1 MAVTTAAS
9 RGRALVTTA
18 GQRPGLSS
26 LLVQRRLR
34 RVTRSGVVLG
44 TSGAVRSL
52 RVLPSGLDTEL
63 SHAVDVA
70 ATQQRPLIAVL
81 PLPLPAAPMAMAA
94 AVTIA
99 AIAAAR
105 RVQARTAVVCPRL
118 AGRQVYEEL
127 LVERERLSVLVPRAL
142 VGEASTSSTVVTAHD
157 CAQLLAAES
166 LDALTGLV
174 LDLGAVEPGDLARV
188 LKHVQ
193 HRSPR
198 RPLLLLAIASSPL
211 DPAVAAVHRANGLVY
226 AVDQHALAELASA
239 TPPAGP
245 GDGASLVCDAA
256 ALARAGAASLL
267 VRDCGDMAMDRATAA
282 MWTAITA
289 LSKTSAANSWQAANL
304 RWAWAVTS
312 SFTLLA
318 TSATR
323 VDHSAFR
330 GPWGPPVLGEASQRA
345 RDLAVSENE
354 SWWLRWA
361 EAVDAAVE
369 ASGGERKAAVVA
381 QIAAGCDPGRQVV
394 CLTRNRASATALRVA
409 LLEDPKAPADVQV
422 ASMRDFAASRVRV
435 SDDALVVITG
445 PLPRQYAAWLCV
457 PPAGGL
463 VVLTA
468 GPSQTQ
474 RAARQAIDSRAALLR
489 ARHSAASDGLEARSS
504 PPPGEM
510 SSRGPLAVVSV
521 GGQLTSFETAQGRWD
536 EQARGQLD
544 TRRRSAIAD
553 DLPADTSGEESL
565 WSPFRSDV
573 LAVLERSVGRVAGAS
588 DQMFEN
594 DAEGG
599 AGAAGSATFLASGPS
614 VVVLPVTL
622 RPLDGGGDRIL
633 LHPPGAVITRRD
645 GPRVKSVAA
654 RALRPGDLV
663 ALVDGQARQDI
674 FEYMV
679 EMLEESAQWE
689 LLVRL
694 ARDWQECVQRI
705 PGSGL
710 SYEEVRQRSG
720 VSVQAKTIGTWVRGR
735 AVCPLDPEDVRRL
748 ARALDDDKVLSR
760 ADAVAAALLGLWRM
774 HQRAGRWLSAKLAY
788 ASRVGLGDDAL
799 RGRIEDEM
807 LDPALGLRASDL
819 LGSVRLYQV
828 TQVGP
833 ACHAPSGAA
842 GIPIAPDEAVGL
854 CSPLTGD
861 ASAALAATGT
871 GG

>member
-1 MAVTTAAS
+1 
-9 RGRALVTTA
+9 
-18 GQRPGLSS
+18 
-26 LLVQRRLR
+26 
-34 RVTRSGVVLG
+34 
-44 TSGAVRSL
+44 
-52 RVLPSGLDTEL
+52 
-63 SHAVDVA
+63 
-70 ATQQRPLIAVL
+70 
-81 PLPLPAAPMAMAA
+81 MAMAA

-99 AIAAAR
+99 AIAAAG

-127 LVERERLSVLVPRAL
+127 LVERERLSVLVPRAV

-211 DPAVAAVHRANGLVY
+211 DSAVAAVHRANGLVY

-256 ALARAGAASLL
+256 ALARAGDASLL
-267 VRDCGDMAMDRATAA
+267 VRDCGDFAMDRATAA

-289 LSKTSAANSWQAANL
+289 LSRTSAVNSWQAANL

-323 VDHSAFR
+323 VDHNAFG
-330 GPWGPPVLGEASQRA
+330 GPWGPPALGEASQRA
-345 RDLAVSENE
+345 RDLAMSENE
-354 SWWLRWA
+354 SLWLRWA
-361 EAVDAAVE
+361 EAADAAVE

-381 QIAAGCDPGRQVV
+381 QIAAGCDHGRQVV
-394 CLTRNRASATALRVA
+394 ALTRNRASATALRVA
-409 LLEDPKAPADVQV
+409 LLENPKAPADVQV

-445 PLPRQYAAWLCV
+445 PPPRQYAAWLCV

-468 GPSQTQ
+468 GPSQTL

-489 ARHSAASDGLEARSS
+489 ARQGAASDSLEVSSS
-504 PPPGEM
+504 PPPDGAPSEL

-521 GGQLTSFETAQGRWD
+521 GGQLTPFETAQGRWD
-536 EQARGQLD
+536 EQARGQLAS
-544 TRRRSAIAD
+544 RSRSTIAD
-553 DLPADTSGEESL
+553 DLPGDTSGEGSL
-565 WSPFRSDV
+565 WSPFQSDV
-573 LAVLERSVGRVAGAS
+573 LAVLERSAGRVAGAS

-599 AGAAGSATFLASGPS
+599 AGAAGSTTFLASGPS
-614 VVVLPVTL
+614 IVVLPVTL
-622 RPLDGGGDRIL
+622 RPLGGGGDRVL
-633 LHPPGAVITRRD
+633 LHPPNAVITRRD
-645 GPRVKSVAA
+645 GPRVKPVAA
-654 RALRPGDLV
+654 RALQPGDLV

-679 EMLEESAQWE
+679 EMLEETAQWE

-694 ARDWQECVQRI
+694 ARDWEECVQRI
-705 PGSGL
+705 PASGL

-748 ARALDDDKVLSR
+748 ARALDDAKVLSR

-828 TQVGP
+828 THVGH
-833 ACHAPSGAA
+833 ACYAPSGAA
-842 GIPIAPDEAVGL
+842 GVPIAPDEAIGL